1 MFRPMRRN
9 KQQLSEEETIKI
21 LNEATNGVLALD
33 GDNGYT
39 YAVPLSFAYADG
51 KIYFH
56 AALSGHKLDAIKNND
71 KVSFCV
77 VTQDKVIEETFT
89 THFKSAIAFG
99 RIRIVEDNNDP
110 EKLHGLNLLADKYS
124 PHVDTEKR
132 EKVINSSIKALVVM
146 VIDIEHLTGKTAREL
161 VNSKESNIIE

>member
-1 MFRPMRRN
+1 MFRQMRRN

-39 YAVPLSFAYADG
+39 YAVPLSFVYSDG

-77 VTQDKVIEETFT
+77 VAQDDVIQDTFT
-89 THFKSAIAFG
+89 THYKSAIAFG
-99 RIRIVEDNNDP
+99 KIKVIEDNNDP
-110 EKLHGLNLLADKYS
+110 EKLRGLELLAEKYS
-124 PHVDTEKR
+124 PSVSTEKT
-132 EKVINSSIKALVVM
+132 KKTIDSQIKALVVM
-146 VIDIEHLTGKTAREL
+146 VMEIENLTGKAAREL
-161 VNSKESNIIE
+161 MK

>member
-56 AALSGHKLDAIKNND
+56 AALSGHKLDAIKNNG

-77 VTQDKVIEETFT
+77 VAQDKVVEETFT
-89 THFKSAIAFG
+89 THYKSAIAFG

-110 EKLHGLNLLADKYS
+110 EKLHGLKLLTGKYS
-124 PHVDTEKR
+124 PHVDAEKR
-132 EKVINSSIKALVVM
+132 EKVISSSIKALAVM
-146 VIDIEHLTGKTAREL
+146 VIDIEHLTGKAAREL
-161 VNSKESNIIE
+161 VNSKS

>member
-9 KQQLSEEETIKI
+9 KQQLTEEATIKI

-33 GDNGYT
+33 GDEGYT
-39 YAVPLSFAYADG
+39 YAIPLSFAYSDG

-77 VTQDKVIEETFT
+77 VARDNVIQETFT
-89 THFKSAIAFG
+89 PHYVSAIAFG
-99 RIRIVEDNNDP
+99 RIKIIEDNDDP
-110 EKLHGLNLLADKYS
+110 EKRRGLEVLADKYS
-124 PHVDTEKR
+124 PDVDTAKR
-132 EKVINSSIKALVVM
+132 QKAIDSQIKALVVM
-146 VIDIEHLTGKTAREL
+146 VMEIEHLTGKAAREL
-161 VNSKESNIIE
+161 MK

>member
-39 YAVPLSFAYADG
+39 YAVPLSFAYSDG

-56 AALSGHKLDAIKNND
+56 AALNGHKLDAIKNND

-77 VTQDKVIEETFT
+77 VAQDKVVEETFT
-89 THFKSAIAFG
+89 THYKSVIAFG
-99 RIRIVEDNNDP
+99 RIRIIEDNNDL

-132 EKVINSSIKALVVM
+132 EKEINGKMKALVVI
-146 VIDIEHLTGKTAREL
+146 VIDIEHLTGKVAREL
-161 VNSKESNIIE
+161 INIKH

>member
-1 MFRPMRRN
+1 MFRTMRRN
-9 KQQLSEEETIKI
+9 KQQLSEEATLKI

-77 VTQDKVIEETFT
+77 VAQDNVVQETFT
-89 THFKSAIAFG
+89 THYKSAIVFG
-99 RIRIVEDNNDP
+99 RIKVIEDNNDP
-110 EKLHGLNLLADKYS
+110 EKRRGLELLADKYS
-124 PHVDTEKR
+124 PNVDSESR
-132 EKVINSSIKALVVM
+132 EKEINGKMKALVVI
-146 VIDIEHLTGKTAREL
+146 VIEVEHLTGKAAREI
-161 VNSKESNIIE
+161 VNNI

>member
-77 VTQDKVIEETFT
+77 VAQDKVIEETFT

-99 RIRIVEDNNDP
+99 RIRIVEDNDDP

-124 PHVDTEKR
+124 PHVDAEKR
-132 EKVINSSIKALVVM
+132 EKVISSSIKALAVM
-146 VIDIEHLTGKTAREL
+146 VIDIEHLTGKAAREL
-161 VNSKESNIIE
+161 VNSKS